1 MGCSPRPCLKMN
13 KFEACQKLCLQTDLE
28 VFFVSKF
35 IFSKINL
42 KIFELILIV
51 PAPFHHLY
59 IFLYYVKKM
68 VCNAELLKRTMKRL
82 TFYNKYMYQAQWML
96 LVFLKYLHF
105 TMMQWRQASHKNSCR
120 WPLKG
125 VFIITSWYSGLFIN
139 TKSCII
145 TRLIGS

>member
-1 MGCSPRPCLKMN
+1 MN
-13 KFEACQKLCLQTDLE
+13 KFEACQKLCLQTDLEHDLE

-51 PAPFHHLY
+51 SALFHHLY

-82 TFYNKYMYQAQWML
+82 TFYNKYMYYQAQWML
-96 LVFLKYLHF
+96 LVFFEIF
-105 TMMQWRQASHKNSCR
+105 TFYNDAMEA
-120 WPLKG
+120 G
-125 VFIITSWYSGLFIN
+125 
-139 TKSCII
+139 
-145 TRLIGS
+145 

>member
-1 MGCSPRPCLKMN
+1 MSKIVSPDWFGSLFC
-13 KFEACQKLCLQTDLE
+13 EQ
-28 VFFVSKF
+28 
-35 IFSKINL
+35 ISKINL

-82 TFYNKYMYQAQWML
+82 TFYNINMYKAQWML
-96 LVFLKYLHF
+96 LFFWNIYIL
-105 TMMQWRQASHKNSCR
+105 QWCNGDRLVIKIAVG
-120 WPLKG
+120 PLKG